1 MEHATRVVAEV
12 LKALVADVSAAEL
25 VPGSN
30 GVFVVSA
37 DGTPVFSKS
46 EEQRF
51 PEPGEIV
58 ARLKARPS

>member
-1 MEHATRVVAEV
+1 VVAEV
-12 LKALVADVSAAEL
+12 LHALAADVSAAEL
-25 VPGSN
+25 VPGTD

-37 DGTPVFSKS
+37 NGTPVFSKQ

>member
-1 MEHATRVVAEV
+1 MVAEV
-12 LKALVADVSAAEL
+12 LHALAADVSAAEL
-25 VPGSN
+25 VPGTD

-37 DGTPVFSKS
+37 NGTPVFSKQ

>member
-1 MEHATRVVAEV
+1 MVAEV
-12 LKALVADVSAAEL
+12 LKVFAADVSAAEL
-25 VPGSN
+25 IPGTG

-37 DGTPVFSKS
+37 DGTPVFSKE

-51 PEPGEIV
+51 PDPGEIV